1 MNTVSQRLQGIAL
14 RRSNDTDVL
23 QRALNGDPV
32 AFSEVYRR
40 YHSRVYALCLSRL
53 LSREA
58 AEDATQEVFVRML
71 SSHADGIESPTA
83 WLFGIARHVCIDV
96 MRKSR
101 RDAPAREEDVG
112 AGEAPSADGT
122 AEDAALSKRDAESA
136 LLALRRIT
144 PRYRSALILR
154 DIHQLPMDDVAE
166 ALGVSVGTGY
176 TILCRARDAFGTAYA
191 ETLGL
196 PRTCRTAVELM
207 FKRTGTGIAE
217 GETAA
222 LEAHLATCPRCRKE
236 AARAENGSPVNALL
250 PLLPWSPSI
259 GQGLLARAA
268 SRLGTTF
275 LPAEPVAVGVSGVG
289 VKIAAAI
296 AAAGLVATAGVGGAV
311 HARIEERAA
320 AETRHVAQA
329 HQMPRSSQASSAT
342 AEERERTQA
351 EYRYASGE
359 QQQARLRS
367 GDGTG
372 DGSAAKTRAGATNGG
387 SDSAGKRTTSKGSAS
402 NAGDEGQKR
411 TGTTSES
418 GSSSSAH
425 AQTKSR
431 SSDSGSSSQGT
442 VQGQSGAASS
452 GSGKNGS

>member
-1 MNTVSQRLQGIAL
+1 MNTVSQRPQGIAL

-32 AFSEVYRR
+32 AFSEIYRR

-96 MRKSR
+96 MRKSS

-311 HARIEERAA
+311 HARTENRAA
-320 AETRHVAQA
+320 EMRHVTSAQ
-329 HQMPRSSQASSAT
+329 QMPQPSHVSSAT
-342 AEERERTQA
+342 VEECERTQA
-351 EYRYASGE
+351 EYRVAYGE
-359 QQQARLRS
+359 QQQTRLRP

-372 DGSAAKTRAGATNGG
+372 DGGAAKTRTGAVNGG
-387 SDSAGKRTTSKGSAS
+387 SENAGKRTESKQAAS
-402 NAGDEGQKR
+402 KAGDESRKR

-418 GSSSSAH
+418 ESSSSAH

-442 VQGQSGAASS
+442 AQGQSGATSS